1 MNIIEAWNAYKE
13 SGRSIPE
20 FDRALADFA
29 RELGVDTDRAVEFLS
44 SVAGPGTPRSAS
56 YPFPLIK
63 AADDS
68 LIDAFIAALDAI
80 ETGVDQGA
88 ADAAKRHITG
98 ALAGNNPDEKKAL
111 LDAIGVHDSSLN
123 NRSTFRTK
131 LDGTSKR
138 LLGGLVKDGPNALSE
153 LKYTKGAWA
162 TAGHLP
168 AVTKKMLEQAARGDA
183 EAVDDLAQMVK
194 SIKGREYLAE
204 VDRGTL
210 SEALARIQQ
219 RNPGRIDTQSVMSN
233 YDRAFRSLAEKRAR
247 DVDPKRFMNQLRNIV
262 GGHTKMDK
270 LRGLWGL
277 ISRAGPLLKWFA
289 IIAVP
294 TAIIGWAGNKAY
306 EGIQGP
312 MSDSGNEAPP
322 SPGAAPSGASGSRP
336 STTSGPVADR
346 VRAKLQQIYE
356 GNNKK

>member
-29 RELGVDTDRAVEFLS
+29 RELGIDTDRAVEFLS
-44 SVAGPGTPRSAS
+44 AVAGQGTSRSAS

-68 LIDAFIAALDAI
+68 LIDTFIAALDAI
-80 ETGVDQGA
+80 ETGADPGA
-88 ADAAKRHITG
+88 ADAAKRHVAG
-98 ALAGNNPDEKKAL
+98 VLAGSDPDEKKAL
-111 LDAIGVHDSSLN
+111 LDAVRVHDESLN
-123 NRSTFRTK
+123 NRSTFRGK

-138 LLGGLVKDGPNALSE
+138 LLGGLVKDGPSALSE
-153 LKYTKGAWA
+153 LKYIKGAWA

-183 EAVDDLAQMVK
+183 DAIDDLAQMVR
-194 SIKGREYLAE
+194 STKGREYLAE
-204 VDRGTL
+204 IDRGTL

-247 DVDPKRFMNQLRNIV
+247 DVDPKRFMNQLRNLLS
-262 GGHTKMDK
+262 GHTKMDK

-277 ISRAGPLLKWFA
+277 ISRTGPLLKWFA

-294 TAIIGWAGNKAY
+294 TAVIGWAGNKAY
-306 EGIQGP
+306 EGVKGL
-312 MSDSGNEAPP
+312 MEDSGD
-322 SPGAAPSGASGSRP
+322 GAAAATGAQPSVT
-336 STTSGPVADR
+336 STTSGSVADR
-346 VRAKLQQIYE
+346 VRAKLQEIYKV
-356 GNNKK
+356 KK